1 MENLRLVLFVSL
13 SFVSFL
19 LWQAWQQDY
28 GPRATQELPAPPPF
42 ATQAPPPVDVPR
54 VTSSDTFDNA
64 PQVTQEPTADAARVS
79 VVTDVFS
86 AGISLRGGTLV
97 EAALLRF
104 PLAAERPEDPFLL
117 LAQQDNRFFISQGG
131 ILSDAPAPTHLDDFS
146 AERLSYVLTEDQD
159 IVDVPLRWQSPAGV
173 RFTKT
178 FRFRRGSYLIETRY
192 DIENTGSAD
201 WTGRLYTQLQREG
214 DAKRDGFVYTF
225 TGVALSTPEKRYE
238 KFDREDLV
246 DQPLDADIQSG
257 WAAIIEHY
265 FVAAIVPDPTL
276 VYHYYSKTIGDDRYV
291 VGMYAPPVAVQPGS
305 TATLSIRNYVG
316 PKTQSVLKTTAPS
329 LELTVDYGVLWF
341 IAKPL
346 YFVLDW
352 IHGVTGN
359 WGWAIILLTCL
370 VKGLF
375 FHLSAMGYRSMAQ
388 MRRVQPR
395 MMAMRERYANDKARL
410 NQAMMKLYK
419 EEKINPLGGCFP
431 ILVQIPVFLALYWVL
446 LESVELRQAS
456 FVLWLQDLSSRDPYF
471 VLPLIMGVS
480 MFIQQKLNPAP
491 MDPMQEKIMQLLP
504 FVFTVFF
511 AFFPSGLVL
520 YWVVN
525 NILSIAQQWV
535 ITRQI
540 ETAASASG

>member
-28 GPRATQELPAPPPF
+28 GPRATQKLPAPPPF

-375 FHLSAMGYRSMAQ
+375 FPFVRDGVSIDGANAPSAAAHDGNARALCQRQSATQPGDDETLQRRENQSAGWLLSHSCADPGVPRVILGAVGE
-388 MRRVQPR
+388 RRIKAGIVCIVAARFVFAGSLLRTAPHHGRQYVYSAEAQPR
-395 MMAMRERYANDKARL
+395 TNGSHARENHAAAAIRL
-410 NQAMMKLYK
+410 YGFLCVF
-419 EEKINPLGGCFP
+419 PFRPGSLLGG
-431 ILVQIPVFLALYWVL
+431 Q
-446 LESVELRQAS
+446 
-456 FVLWLQDLSSRDPYF
+456 
-471 VLPLIMGVS
+471 
-480 MFIQQKLNPAP
+480 
-491 MDPMQEKIMQLLP
+491 
-504 FVFTVFF
+504 
-511 AFFPSGLVL
+511 
-520 YWVVN
+520 
-525 NILSIAQQWV
+525 
-535 ITRQI
+535 
-540 ETAASASG
+540 